1 MGEELPP
8 RVRQQLTRVQ
18 QTRDS
23 LQYVTAL
30 LLQVKQQ
37 LAETKNA
44 QDQIKG
50 LVAKSVIYQA
60 SGPLLFKTTKTKAT
74 KNLKDQVEALEDAEV
89 VGDGG
94 LGHVKEVDN
103 VADAFLP
110 LLQRDKDLLAGIV
123 PERLAEL
130 DAIDGHS
137 MLPNPLILRNTSI

>member
-1 MGEELPP
+1 MKMGEELPP

-74 KNLKDQVEALEDAEV
+74 KNLKDQVEALELRVQSLEKQEAQLRKQYDTLQETLR
-89 VGDGG
+89 GM
-94 LGHVKEVDN
+94 LGQPG
-103 VADAFLP
+103 AAP
-110 LLQRDKDLLAGIV
+110 AG
-123 PERLAEL
+123 
-130 DAIDGHS
+130 
-137 MLPNPLILRNTSI
+137 